1 MTFKDVNQALR
12 GRVVAQ
18 NEYFDTRN
26 IEHIVAGDL
35 MSEVLVAEEEN
46 LILITSLS
54 SDQVVRTAHVVDAM
68 GIILVNNK
76 TPQEST
82 VRLAREFGLNIIA
95 VDLPMFECC
104 CAVQELQNKS

>member
-1 MTFKDVNQALR
+1 
-12 GRVVAQ
+12 
-18 NEYFDTRN
+18 
-26 IEHIVAGDL
+26 

-54 SDQVVRTAHVVDAM
+54 SDQVVRTAHVVDAL

-82 VRLAREFGLNIIA
+82 VNLAREFGLNIIA

-104 CAVQELQNKS
+104 GAVRDLQTPS